1 MKIFNPSPASPGVTP
16 SLSGPPT
23 GPRRSPSP
31 LSRNISGGSGSGSG
45 ASEASSRQ
53 RSGKYLSTSRSSSPT
68 PTAAGLGG
76 KSYCHGENNNPFRSC
91 NKYSDSGHL
100 AHRSSA
106 KASSHSRAT
115 TPTSPMFVK
124 LFSAKHSAYSSRES
138 ICQVRSRLIVTLD
151 IMLFRV

>member
-16 SLSGPPT
+16 SLSGP
-23 GPRRSPSP
+23 RRSPSP
-31 LSRNISGGSGSGSG
+31 LSRNISGGSGSG

-68 PTAAGLGG
+68 PAPAGLGG
-76 KSYCHGENNNPFRSC
+76 KSYSHGENNNLFRSC
-91 NKYSDSGHL
+91 NKYFDSGHL

-115 TPTSPMFVK
+115 TPTSPMFAK

-151 IMLFRV
+151 MYHALPGLEELV